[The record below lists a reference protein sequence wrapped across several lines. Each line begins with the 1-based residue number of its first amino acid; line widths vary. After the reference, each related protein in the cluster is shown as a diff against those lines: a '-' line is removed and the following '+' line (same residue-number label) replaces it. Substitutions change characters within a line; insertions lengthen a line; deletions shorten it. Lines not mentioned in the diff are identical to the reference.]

1 MEKIY
6 FSLVWKSEE
15 VMDKENG
22 DGEGDKGDE
31 TEDRRSAIADCRAR
45 RVWNAK
51 RASLLWGVGAFRSK
65 FYENGVIPWSTVYS
79 R

>member
-45 RVWNAK
+45 RV
-51 RASLLWGVGAFRSK
+51 
-65 FYENGVIPWSTVYS
+65 
-79 R
+79 